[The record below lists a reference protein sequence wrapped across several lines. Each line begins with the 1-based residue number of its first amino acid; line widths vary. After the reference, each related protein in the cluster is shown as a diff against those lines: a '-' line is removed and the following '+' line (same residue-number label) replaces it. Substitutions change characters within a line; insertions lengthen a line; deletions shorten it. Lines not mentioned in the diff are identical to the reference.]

1 MTFEV
6 PASKA
11 SIKQNQFEFKVPGE
25 RKARSLPL
33 LKFVPLGLRSRLAE
47 AAKPIQ
53 AAQAAGQDPALEDLQ
68 VLGSIQLELLNK
80 YSPGLVDLV
89 DDDQLGAILAAWQEA
104 SKITVGGIAGLCLL
118 LEEHSEAIEYDLL
131 VMGRRLD
138 DLGTPALSWRDL
150 LVIVKHSGPSSALVR
165 AVQPELSAWANGT
178 VLADLVAL
186 VADLLAAGN
195 WQRQGKKSAPK
206 PKRIKRPGAK
216 NDDKHFGR
224 APIPVKDFDDWWN
237 NPEGG

>member
-104 SKITVGGIAGLCLL
+104 SKITVGESRA
-118 LEEHSEAIEYDLL
+118 S
-131 VMGRRLD
+131 V
-138 DLGTPALSWRDL
+138 
-150 LVIVKHSGPSSALVR
+150 SS
-165 AVQPELSAWANGT
+165 
-178 VLADLVAL
+178 
-186 VADLLAAGN
+186 
-195 WQRQGKKSAPK
+195 
-206 PKRIKRPGAK
+206 
-216 NDDKHFGR
+216 
-224 APIPVKDFDDWWN
+224 
-237 NPEGG
+237 